1 MEQKVFEAVLGWI
14 NDNDM
19 FHNQARIN
27 NASQI
32 TKRVMKAVDDE
43 IRDRLR
49 ANSEPSRKL
58 AKEANHEQQ

>member
-1 MEQKVFEAVLGWI
+1 MEQKVFEAVLKWM

-32 TKRVMKAVDDE
+32 TTLVMTAIDDE

-49 ANSEPSRKL
+49 ANNKSSES
-58 AKEANHEQQ
+58 